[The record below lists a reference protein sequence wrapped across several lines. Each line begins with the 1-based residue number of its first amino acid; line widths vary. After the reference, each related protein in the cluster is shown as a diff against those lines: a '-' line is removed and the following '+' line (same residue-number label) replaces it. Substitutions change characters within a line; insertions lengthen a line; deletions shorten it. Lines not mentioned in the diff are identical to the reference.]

1 LNIKGSIRFFF
12 KDLIRASALLWKA
25 DKAIA
30 SVNVVIQFVQA
41 LLPILS
47 LYFMKQMI
55 EAVVHASKPFADVV
69 PLIAAYGLIQLL
81 LAVVGQYA
89 SYISTIHQHK
99 LTDSLSAKV
108 LEKAIEVDYEYYE
121 NPTYHDTLHLA
132 QQQAIYKASQLLS
145 NFNGMLLN
153 SLSLVFL
160 VGFFFTLHSVFA
172 LLFIV
177 LSIPLAAIKWY
188 SGFALLKLEKKFAP
202 MEREA
207 NYLHQTLTGITSA
220 KEVRVFGFGDYFI
233 KKFKHIRHIVQKEK
247 IKLNARLTWY
257 SLFAEVGEIIAM
269 TFIFGLLAKYTWQKV
284 ITVGAFVIYIQGFQ
298 RLQSTSKGF
307 LQALVQIFQ
316 QRLFL
321 KDLFAF
327 LDLKTNT
334 NVTGDKP
341 FPQVAKGITVN
352 QLSFTYPGTNKQV
365 LNNVSLAINPGSIVA
380 IVGENG
386 SGKSTLVKLLA
397 RLYEVQTGDIKVDDD
412 LLSDIDMPSFRENTV
427 FLFQDFEKYFL
438 TVEENITL
446 GDFRDDKI
454 QTEVE
459 AAATLSGAHSF
470 IKNLSNGYKTRMGR
484 MFRGSEQLSGGQW
497 QKLALSRAF
506 YRKARLVILDEPTS
520 ALDASAESE
529 VFVNVKE
536 QMKDQMVIL
545 ITHRLYNLKMADYI
559 YVLKNGNIDQEGK
572 FEDLIAAEGQFK
584 KLYETQKL

>member
-1 LNIKGSIRFFF
+1 LKIKSSIRFFF

-30 SVNVVIQFVQA
+30 SVNIVIQFVQA

-55 EAVVHASKPFADVV
+55 EAVVHANKPFAEVV

-81 LAVVGQYA
+81 LAAIGQYA

-99 LTDSLSAKV
+99 LTDSLSAEV

-132 QQQAIYKASQLLS
+132 QQQAIFKASQLLS

-160 VGFFFTLHSVFA
+160 VGFFFTLHSIFA

-188 SGFALLKLEKKFAP
+188 SGFALLRLEKKFAP

-220 KEVRVFGFGDYFI
+220 KEVRVFGFGNYFI
-233 KKFKHIRHIVQKEK
+233 QKFKNIRHIVQKEK

-334 NVTGDKP
+334 NVTGHKP
-341 FPQVAKGITVN
+341 FPPIGKGITVN
-352 QLSFTYPGTNKQV
+352 HLSFTYPGTNRQV
-365 LNNVSLAINPGSIVA
+365 LNNVSLAIKPGSIVA

-397 RLYEVQTGDIKVDDD
+397 RLYEVQTGNIKVDDD
-412 LLSDIDMPSFRENTV
+412 LLSDIDMPSFRESTV

-446 GDFRDDKI
+446 GDFRNDKN
-454 QTEVE
+454 QADVE
-459 AAATLSGAHSF
+459 TAATLSGAHSF

-506 YRKARLVILDEPTS
+506 YRKAKLVILDEPTS

-536 QMKDQMVIL
+536 QLKDQMVIL

-559 YVLKNGNIDQEGK
+559 YVLKDGNIDQEGS
-572 FEDLIAAEGQFK
+572 FDDLISTPGQFK

>member
-1 LNIKGSIRFFF
+1 MGFKGNIGSFF
-12 KDLIRASALLWKA
+12 KDLSRASALLWKA

-30 SVNVVIQFVQA
+30 TINIAIQAVQS

-47 LYFMKQMI
+47 LYFMKKMI
-55 EAVVHASKPFADVV
+55 EAVVHANKPFNEVI
-69 PLIAAYGLIQLL
+69 PLIIAYGLVQLF
-81 LAVVGQYA
+81 LAMVGQYA

-99 LTDSLSAKV
+99 LTDNLSAEV
-108 LEKAIEVDYEYYE
+108 LEKAIAVDYEYYE
-121 NPTYHDTLHLA
+121 NPAYHDTLHLA
-132 QQQAIYKASQLLS
+132 QQQAIYKASQLLN

-160 VGFFFTLHSVFA
+160 VGFFFTLHSLFA
-172 LLFIV
+172 LFFIV

-202 MEREA
+202 LEREA
-207 NYLHQTLTGITSA
+207 NYLHQTLTGMTSA
-220 KEVRVFGFGDYFI
+220 KEVRVFGFGNYFI
-233 KKFKHIRHIVQKEK
+233 EKFKIIRHLVQKEK
-247 IKLNARLTWY
+247 LKLNARLTWY
-257 SLFAEVGEIIAM
+257 SLFAEAGEIIAM
-269 TFIFGLLAKYTWQKV
+269 VFIFGLLAKYTWQKA

-327 LDLKTNT
+327 LDLKTDKNIT
-334 NVTGDKP
+334 DNKP
-341 FPQVAKGITVN
+341 FPLVKKGITVN
-352 QLSFTYPGTNKQV
+352 DISFTYPGTNKQV
-365 LNNVSLAINPGSIVA
+365 LSHVSITCKPGSIIA

-397 RLYEVQTGDIKVDDD
+397 RLYDIQTGNIKVDDN
-412 LLSDIDMPSFRENTV
+412 LLSDIDMPVFRENTV

-446 GDFRDDKI
+446 GDFRENKI
-454 QTEVE
+454 DANIE

-497 QKLALSRAF
+497 QKLALARAF
-506 YRKARLVILDEPTS
+506 YRQAQLVILDEPTS
-520 ALDASAESE
+520 ALDASAESD
-529 VFVNVKE
+529 VFENVKLH
-536 QMKDQMVIL
+536 MKNQMVIL

-559 YVLKNGNIDQEGK
+559 YVLKDGKIDQEGS
-572 FEDLIAAEGQFK
+572 FDSLINTEGQFK

>member
-1 LNIKGSIRFFF
+1 LKIKSSIRFFF

-30 SVNVVIQFVQA
+30 SVNIVIQFVQA

-55 EAVVHASKPFADVV
+55 EAVVHANKPFAEVV

-81 LAVVGQYA
+81 LAAIGQYA

-99 LTDSLSAKV
+99 LTDSLSAEV

-132 QQQAIYKASQLLS
+132 QQQAIFKASQLLS

-160 VGFFFTLHSVFA
+160 VGFFFTLHSIFA

-188 SGFALLKLEKKFAP
+188 SGFALLRLEKKFAP

-220 KEVRVFGFGDYFI
+220 KEVRVFGFGNYFI
-233 KKFKHIRHIVQKEK
+233 QKFKNIRHIVQKEK

-334 NVTGDKP
+334 NVTGHKP
-341 FPQVAKGITVN
+341 FPPIGKGITVN
-352 QLSFTYPGTNKQV
+352 HLSFTYPGTNRQV
-365 LNNVSLAINPGSIVA
+365 LNNVSLAIKPGSIVA
-380 IVGENG
+380 IVGEHG

-397 RLYEVQTGDIKVDDD
+397 RLYEVQTGNIKVDDD
-412 LLSDIDMPSFRENTV
+412 LLSDIDMPSFRESTV

-446 GDFRDDKI
+446 GDFRNDKN
-454 QTEVE
+454 QADVE
-459 AAATLSGAHSF
+459 TAATLSGAHSF

-506 YRKARLVILDEPTS
+506 YRKAKLVILDEPTS

-536 QMKDQMVIL
+536 QLKDQMVIL

-559 YVLKNGNIDQEGK
+559 YVLKDGNIDQEGS
-572 FEDLIAAEGQFK
+572 FDDLISTPGQFK

>member
-1 LNIKGSIRFFF
+1 LKIKSSIRFFF

-30 SVNVVIQFVQA
+30 SVNIVIQFVQA

-55 EAVVHASKPFADVV
+55 EAVVHANKPFAEVV

-81 LAVVGQYA
+81 LAAIGQYA

-99 LTDSLSAKV
+99 LTDSLSAEV

-132 QQQAIYKASQLLS
+132 QQQAIFKASQLLS

-160 VGFFFTLHSVFA
+160 VGFFFTLHSIFA

-188 SGFALLKLEKKFAP
+188 SGFALLRLDKKFAP

-220 KEVRVFGFGDYFI
+220 KEVRVFGFGNYFI
-233 KKFKHIRHIVQKEK
+233 QKFKNIRHIVQKEK

-298 RLQSTSKGF
+298 RLQTTSKGF

-327 LDLKTNT
+327 LDLKTNA
-334 NVTGDKP
+334 NVTGHKP
-341 FPQVAKGITVN
+341 FPPIGKGITVN
-352 QLSFTYPGTNKQV
+352 HLSFTYPGTNRQV
-365 LNNVSLAINPGSIVA
+365 LNNVSLAIKPGSIVA

-397 RLYEVQTGDIKVDDD
+397 RLYEVQTGNIKVDDD
-412 LLSDIDMPSFRENTV
+412 LLSDIDMPSFRESTV

-446 GDFRDDKI
+446 GDFRDDKS
-454 QTEVE
+454 QTDVE
-459 AAATLSGAHSF
+459 TAATLSGAHSF

-506 YRKARLVILDEPTS
+506 YRKAKLVILDEPTS

-536 QMKDQMVIL
+536 QLKDQMVIL

-559 YVLKNGNIDQEGK
+559 YVLKDGNIDQEGS
-572 FEDLIAAEGQFK
+572 FEDLISTPGQFK

>member
-1 LNIKGSIRFFF
+1 LKIKSSIRFFF

-30 SVNVVIQFVQA
+30 SVNIVIQFVQA

-55 EAVVHASKPFADVV
+55 EAVVHANKPFAEVV

-81 LAVVGQYA
+81 LAAIGQYA

-99 LTDSLSAKV
+99 LTDSLSAEV

-132 QQQAIYKASQLLS
+132 QQQAIFKASQLLS

-160 VGFFFTLHSVFA
+160 VGFFFTLHSIFA

-188 SGFALLKLEKKFAP
+188 SGFALLRLDKKFAP

-220 KEVRVFGFGDYFI
+220 KEVRVFGFGNYFI
-233 KKFKHIRHIVQKEK
+233 QKFKNIRHIVQKEK

-298 RLQSTSKGF
+298 RLQTTSKGF

-327 LDLKTNT
+327 LDLKTNA
-334 NVTGDKP
+334 NVTGHKP
-341 FPQVAKGITVN
+341 FPPIGKGITVN
-352 QLSFTYPGTNKQV
+352 HLSFTYPGTNRQV
-365 LNNVSLAINPGSIVA
+365 LNNVSLAIKPGSIVA

-397 RLYEVQTGDIKVDDD
+397 RLYEVQTGNIKVDDD
-412 LLSDIDMPSFRENTV
+412 LLSDIDMPSFRESTV

-446 GDFRDDKI
+446 GDFRDDKS
-454 QTEVE
+454 QTDVE
-459 AAATLSGAHSF
+459 TAATLSGAHSF

-506 YRKARLVILDEPTS
+506 YRKAKLVILDEPTS

-536 QMKDQMVIL
+536 QLKDQMVIL

-559 YVLKNGNIDQEGK
+559 YVLKDGNIDQEGS
-572 FEDLIAAEGQFK
+572 FDDLISTPGQFK

>member
-25 DKAIA
+25 DKTIA
-30 SVNVVIQFVQA
+30 SVNIVIQFVQA

-55 EAVVHASKPFADVV
+55 EAVVHASKPFGEVI
-69 PLIAAYGLIQLL
+69 PLIVAYGLIQLL
-81 LAVVGQYA
+81 LAAVGQYA

-99 LTDSLSAKV
+99 LTDSLSAQV

-132 QQQAIYKASQLLS
+132 QQQAIFKASQLLS
-145 NFNGMLLN
+145 NFNSMLLN

-220 KEVRVFGFGDYFI
+220 KEVRVFGFGNYFI
-233 KKFKHIRHIVQKEK
+233 QKFKTIRHIVQKEK

-257 SLFAEVGEIIAM
+257 SLFAEMGEIIVM
-269 TFIFGLLAKYTWQKV
+269 SFIFGLLAKYTWQKV

-341 FPQVAKGITVN
+341 FPPVVKGITIN
-352 QLSFTYPGTNKQV
+352 RLSFTYPGTNKQV
-365 LNNVSLAINPGSIVA
+365 LNNVSLAIKPGSIVA

-397 RLYEVQTGDIKVDDD
+397 RLYEVQTGSIKVDDD
-412 LLSDIDMPSFRENTV
+412 LLSDIDMPSFRNHAV

-446 GDFRDDKI
+446 GDFRDDKD
-454 QTEVE
+454 QAEVE

-470 IKNLSNGYKTRMGR
+470 IKNLSQGYKTRMGR

-506 YRKARLVILDEPTS
+506 YRKAKLVILDEPTS

-529 VFVNVKE
+529 VFINVKE
-536 QMKDQMVIL
+536 QLKDQMVIL

-559 YVLKNGNIDQEGK
+559 YVLKDGNIDQEGS
-572 FEDLIAAEGQFK
+572 FEDLITIEGQFK